1 MSKVVKNI
9 KGTFDILPVPVSSD
23 AVHDDLAWTWQYIE
37 RKITEAMDLFGFKQI
52 RTPILEPTELIARG
66 VGQLTDIV
74 SKEMYS
80 FEREG
85 TNYVLRPEVTAPVMR
100 AYLQHHLSQQGG
112 TQKLYY
118 IGPCFRAERPQ
129 KGRYRQ
135 FHQFGCELIGSDS
148 VYADVEVIAAMMQV
162 YNSFNLPNMKLLVNS
177 LGDENS
183 RPKYKEVLRAY
194 FEQYKDDLSEI
205 SKKRLEKNPLRIL
218 DTKIEK
224 ERELLVSAPKLIDH
238 IDVASREHYEQLKER
253 LTILGI
259 EYVEDPFLVRGLD
272 YYTRTAFEL
281 ISDDIGAQS
290 ALGGGGRYD
299 LLALEVGS
307 KKPVPAVGFAC
318 GIERMLIALKE
329 AGIELP
335 EEPSLDVF
343 AIALGEE
350 AEKWWLVM
358 AQKMRA
364 ASLKVSYDLRGKSM
378 KAQMK
383 EANRH
388 KSQHAVIVGENELQV
403 ERAVVKNMDSGD
415 QEDVPFSDLIDYL
428 TRLVP
433 TA

>member
-1 MSKVVKNI
+1 MSKVIKNI
-9 KGTFDILPVPVSSD
+9 KGTFDILPTAISSD
-23 AVHDDLAWTWQYIE
+23 AVHDDTTWTWQYIE
-37 RKITEAMDLFGFKQI
+37 KKIMDVLDLFGFKQI

-85 TNYVLRPEVTAPVMR
+85 TSYVLRPEVTAPVMR

-135 FHQFGCELIGSDS
+135 FHQFGCELIGTDS

-162 YNSFNLPNMKLLVNS
+162 YESFNLPNMKLLVNS
-177 LGDENS
+177 LGDETS
-183 RPKYKEVLRAY
+183 RPKYKEALQSY
-194 FEQYKDDLSEI
+194 FERYKDDLSEV

-224 ERELLVSAPKLIDH
+224 ERELLVNAPKLIDY
-238 IDVASREHYEQLKER
+238 IDVDSKAHFEQLKER
-253 LTILGI
+253 LTLLGI
-259 EYVEDPFLVRGLD
+259 DYVEDPFLVRGLD

-307 KKPVPAVGFAC
+307 KAPVPAVGFAC

-329 AGIELP
+329 AGAQIPDEAP
-335 EEPSLDVF
+335 LDVF
-343 AIALGEE
+343 VVGLGAE
-350 AEKWWLVM
+350 AQKWGLVM
-358 AQKMRA
+358 VQKMRVA
-364 ASLKVSYDLRGKSM
+364 KLKVSYDLRGKSL

-383 EANRH
+383 EAHRLR
-388 KSQHAVIVGENELQV
+388 SQHVVIVGDNELQV
-403 ERAVVKNMDSGD
+403 ECAVVKNMGTGD
-415 QEDVPFSDLIDYL
+415 QEEVQFGDLIDYF
-428 TRLVP
+428 TRSVP
-433 TA
+433 TG